1 MQNLRVKHQTTR
13 SENQDLQVLEKI
25 RRIPMGYLLV
35 SSLICCVGFLLLY
48 SAARGDLQ
56 LWALPQIIRFGI
68 GLIITLVIAVV
79 HIRVWYMLSYV
90 AYFMGIGFLIMVMVI
105 GVEGGLGAQRWINIA
120 GFQFQPSEM
129 MKIFIVMALARY
141 YHNLHVQQV
150 SRLTTMIAPAILIG
164 MAAILIL
171 KQPNLGTAAIT
182 CLLSGMML
190 FLTGIKLR
198 YFVIVGVGIACMMPV
213 AWHFM
218 HDYQKK
224 RVETFLDPTQDPLGS
239 GYNII
244 QSQIAIGSGG
254 LMGKGLMQGSQ
265 SQLNFVPEKQTD
277 FIFAVLSEEF
287 GFMGCLFIL
296 AMYAMLILMG
306 TRIAMNSASTYGRL
320 LAAGITITIF
330 LHVFINCGMVIGIM
344 PVVGVP
350 LPLLSYGGSSLLS
363 MQMGIGLVMNAM
375 IHQEEPLNI
384 GLK

>member
-1 MQNLRVKHQTTR
+1 MVRR
-13 SENQDLQVLEKI
+13 SKPSIQSDNHDLQVLAKI
-25 RRIPMGYLLV
+25 QRLPLMYLLV
-35 SSLICCVGFLLLY
+35 STLICCVGFTLLY
-48 SAARGDLQ
+48 SAARGDIQ
-56 LWALPQIIRFGI
+56 TWAMPQMIRFGI
-68 GLIITLVIAVV
+68 GLIITLIIAIV
-79 HIRVWYMLSYV
+79 HIRVWYMLSYL
-90 AYFMGIGFLIMVMVI
+90 AYLMGIGFLIMVMAI
-105 GVEGGLGAQRWINIA
+105 GVEGGLGAQRWINIG

-141 YHNLHVQQV
+141 YHALHIQQV
-150 SRLTTMIAPAILIG
+150 SKITTMIVPGILIG
-164 MAAILIL
+164 VAALLIL

-182 CLLSGMML
+182 AMLSGIIL
-190 FLTGIKLR
+190 FLAGINWK
-198 YFVIVGVGIACMMPV
+198 YFAIAGIAVACMLPIG
-213 AWHFM
+213 WHYM

-254 LMGKGLMQGSQ
+254 FAGKGLMQGSQ

-287 GFMGCLFIL
+287 GFLGCMSIL
-296 AMYAMLILMG
+296 AMYAALIIMG
-306 TRIAMNSASTYGRL
+306 TRIAMQSASTYGRL
-320 LAAGITITIF
+320 LAAGITSVIF

-363 MQMGIGLVMNAM
+363 MQIGLGLVMNVL
-375 IHQEEPLNI
+375 IHKDEPIAI